1 MTTRSNDPGSNS
13 PDTMAPLSPPNAAYK
28 ALVHHTRQTA
38 LLSSTLDLLG
48 WDERTYMPPAGGPHR
63 AEQSAFLAGLIHQRQ
78 TAPEVGAWLEELA
91 ESDLAADPY
100 SDAGCNIAR
109 LRHDFEK
116 QSRLPQ
122 RLVEELAR
130 AASLGE
136 QVWQEAR
143 KSDDF
148 SQFQPLLERTIA
160 LKREQAQA
168 YGYEDS
174 PYDPLLDDFEP
185 GETTANI
192 TRVLAELRDRLAP
205 LVAKIAESPRAPKQ
219 GILSREWPTAA
230 QERFGKMAA
239 GEVGFDF
246 SAGRLDTTA
255 HPFCGGGGPRDVRLT
270 TRYQA
275 HDFADAFFSTLHEA
289 GHGLY
294 EQGLPAEH
302 FGLPIGEAL
311 SLGIHESQ
319 SRMWE
324 NLVGRSSAFWRH
336 MLPKLRA
343 EFPQAAGDLS
353 AEAFYFAVN
362 ESRPSL
368 IRTES
373 DEATYN
379 LHIIVRF
386 ELEQALLNGD
396 LKGADLP
403 EAWNQK
409 YRDYLGVA
417 SPTDADGC
425 LQDVHWSAGLLGY
438 FPTYT
443 LGNLYACQFME
454 QARRDLGDLDAQFE
468 SGEFGPLLDWLR
480 TNVHAHGRRYT
491 AGELVERVSGGPL
504 SCEPLMRHLETKFGA
519 LYGF

>member
-1 MTTRSNDPGSNS
+1 MTAPAIRSS
-13 PDTMAPLSPPNAAYK
+13 AYE

-38 LLSSTLDLLG
+38 LLTSTLDLLG
-48 WDERTYMPPAGGPHR
+48 WDERTYMPPAGGAHR
-63 AEQSAFLAGLIHQRQ
+63 AEQSAFLSGLIHQRQ
-78 TAPEVGAWLEELA
+78 TAPEVGEWLEELA
-91 ESDLAADPY
+91 DAELAADPC
-100 SDAGCNIAR
+100 SDAGCNVAW

-130 AASLGE
+130 ASSLGE
-136 QVWQEAR
+136 QAWQEAR
-143 KSDDF
+143 IADDF
-148 SQFQPLLERTIA
+148 SQFRPLLEQTVA

-168 YGYEDS
+168 YGYVAS

-185 GETTANI
+185 GETTENI
-192 TRVLAELRDRLAP
+192 TGVLAELRDRLAP
-205 LVAKIAESPRAPKQ
+205 LAAAIAASDRAPKP
-219 GILSREWPTAA
+219 GVLARAWPTAD
-230 QERFGKMAA
+230 QERFGRLAA
-239 GEVGFDF
+239 GEIGFDF

-275 HDFADAFFSTLHEA
+275 NDFADAFFSTLHEA

-294 EQGLPAEH
+294 EQGLPADQ
-302 FGLPIGEAL
+302 FGLPIGQAV

-324 NLVGRSSAFWRH
+324 NLVGRSAAFWRY
-336 MLPKLRA
+336 MFPKLQQA
-343 EFPQAAGDLS
+343 FPQTTADLT
-353 AEAFYFAVN
+353 AEEFYFAVN

-379 LHIIVRF
+379 LHVIVRF
-386 ELEQALLNGD
+386 ELEQALLTGD
-396 LKGADLP
+396 LKVGDLP
-403 EAWNQK
+403 DAWNQK
-409 YRDYLGVA
+409 YRDYLGIA
-417 SPTDADGC
+417 SPTAADGC
-425 LQDVHWSAGLLGY
+425 LQDVHWSAGLFGY

-443 LGNLYACQFME
+443 LGNLYAAQLME

-468 SGEFGPLLDWLR
+468 VGDFLPLLGWLR
-480 TNVHAHGRRYT
+480 SNVHLHGRRYS
-491 AGELVERVSGGPL
+491 AGELVQRITAAPL
-504 SCEPLMRHLETKFGA
+504 SCEPLMRHLEGKFGA